1 MASIRVALAQL
12 NFRVGDFKTNVALI
26 ADAYERA
33 VEEQADV
40 VVYSELAV
48 CGYPPEDLL
57 LKQQFL
63 DDARAA
69 VEEIAANTSN
79 TVAVVGFPE
88 VEGECLYNSA
98 AICYQGNIKGIY
110 RKQLLPNYSVFDE
123 KRYFTPGASAG
134 PIIKIGSA
142 NIGVSIC
149 EDLWFDEG
157 PLDDQ
162 VSSGVGL
169 AISLNA
175 SPYQRG
181 KDSDRASTVIERVSR
196 HEIPVVYVNQVG
208 GQDELIFDGSSFVAD
223 SRGELVARLPQFEEM
238 VHLVDLEVEVSDC
251 GELPVIVASP
261 SQESKNLIPEMS
273 VSKEEEEET
282 AEVWKA
288 LVLATRDYVNKNGFD
303 EVVIGLSGGVDSS
316 LVAAIAVDALG
327 SGRVHGVSMP
337 SRYSSQGSKDDAA
350 ELAKNFNIDFETI
363 PIEPGYTALTNM
375 LEPVFEGHQ
384 SDLTEENLQSRLRG
398 ILLMAMSNKK
408 GWLVLTTGNKSET
421 SVGYSTLYGD
431 TAGGFAV
438 IKDCPKLLVYELCRW
453 RNKQTSSGWIPEA
466 SITKPPS
473 AELRPDQTDDQSLPP
488 YEVLDPL
495 LEAYVERDKTAG
507 ELISLGYD
515 PEIVKRITGL
525 VDLAEYKRRQSP
537 PGPRIS
543 TKAFGKDRRLPITNR
558 YR

>member
-12 NFRVGDFKTNVALI
+12 NFRVGDFETNVELI
-26 ADAYERA
+26 SEAYERA
-33 VEEQADV
+33 VEQQADL

-63 DDARAA
+63 DDARSA
-69 VEEIAANTSN
+69 VEQIAAKTSN
-79 TVAVVGFPE
+79 TGAGVGFPE
-88 VEGECLYNSA
+88 LESDCLYNSA
-98 AICYQGNIKGIY
+98 AICYQGSVKGIY

-134 PIIKIGSA
+134 PIIEIAGV

-157 PLDDQ
+157 PIDDQ
-162 VSSGVGL
+162 VSSGIGL
-169 AISLNA
+169 VISLNA

-181 KDSDRASTVIERVSR
+181 KDSDRASTVIERVTR
-196 HEIPVVYVNQVG
+196 HKIPVVYVNQVG

-223 SRGELVARLPQFEEM
+223 SRGQLVARLPQFEEM
-238 VHLVDLEVEVSDC
+238 IHVVDLEVEDSDC

-261 SQESKNLIPEMS
+261 SQEPKNLIPEMS
-273 VSKEEEEET
+273 VSKEEEET

-327 SGRVHGVSMP
+327 SDRVHGVSMP

-363 PIEPGYTALTNM
+363 PIESGYTALTNM

-384 SDLTEENLQSRLRG
+384 SDLTEENLQSRIRG

-453 RNKQTSSGWIPEA
+453 RNKQTSSAWIPEA

>member
-12 NFRVGDFKTNVALI
+12 NFRLGDFKTNVALI

-33 VEEQADV
+33 VEQQADV

-79 TVAVVGFPE
+79 AVAVVGFPE

-134 PIIKIGSA
+134 PIIKIGGA

-157 PLDDQ
+157 PIDHQ

-181 KDSDRASTVIERVSR
+181 KDSDRASTVIDRVTR

-208 GQDELIFDGSSFVAD
+208 GQDELIFDGSSFVVD
-223 SRGELVARLPQFEEM
+223 SQGELVARLPQFEES
-238 VHLVDLEVEVSDC
+238 VQVVDLEVEEC
-251 GELPVIVASP
+251 GSGDLPVIVVSRSEQQKKP
-261 SQESKNLIPEMS
+261 IPE
-273 VSKEEEEET
+273 KRIAEEEEEI

-288 LVLATRDYVNKNGFD
+288 LVLATRDYVNKNGFK
-303 EVVIGLSGGVDSS
+303 EVVVGLSGGVDSS

-327 SGRVHGVSMP
+327 PERVHGVSMP

-350 ELAKNFNIDFETI
+350 ALAENFGIDFETI
-363 PIEPGYTALTNM
+363 SIEPGYTALTNM

-384 SDLTEENLQSRLRG
+384 TDLTEENLQSRLRG
-398 ILLMAMSNKK
+398 VLLMAMSNKK

-438 IKDCPKLLVYELCRW
+438 IKDCPKLMVYELCRW
-453 RNKQTSSGWIPEA
+453 RNQQTSSTWIPEA

-495 LEAYVERDKTAG
+495 LEAYVEQDQTAG
-507 ELISLGYD
+507 ELISRGYD
-515 PEIVKRITGL
+515 AEIVHRITRL

-543 TKAFGKDRRLPITNR
+543 TKAFGKERR
-558 YR
+558 

>member
-12 NFRVGDFKTNVALI
+12 NFCLGDFESNVASI
-26 ADAYERA
+26 TEAYDRALEREA
-33 VEEQADV
+33 EV
-40 VVYSELAV
+40 VVFSELAV

-57 LKQQFL
+57 LKQRFL
-63 DDARAA
+63 EDARAA
-69 VEEIAANTSN
+69 LEDVAAHTSN
-79 TVAVVGFPE
+79 AVAVVGFPE
-88 VEGECLYNSA
+88 QDGERIYNSA
-98 AICYQGNIKGIY
+98 AVCHQGAVTGIY

-123 KRYFTPGASAG
+123 KRYFTPGVSAG
-134 PIIKIGSA
+134 PIFQIA
-142 NIGVSIC
+142 GVMVGISIC
-149 EDLWFDEG
+149 EDQWFDEG
-157 PLDDQ
+157 PLNDQ
-162 VSSGVGL
+162 IASGVGL

-181 KDSDRASTVIERVSR
+181 KDAARASTVIERVTS
-196 HEIPVVYVNQVG
+196 HKIPVVYVNQVG
-208 GQDELIFDGSSFVAD
+208 GQDELIFDGSSFVAN
-223 SRGELVARLPQFEEM
+223 SEGELIARLPQFEEA
-238 VHLVDLEVEVSDC
+238 VQIVDLDVDECDS
-251 GELPVIVASP
+251 GELPVIVT
-261 SQESKNLIPEMS
+261 SKKQKKKGEIAEPVVAE
-273 VSKEEEEET
+273 VDDPI
-282 AEVWKA
+282 AEVWNA
-288 LVLATRDYVNKNGFD
+288 LVLATRDYVNKNGFS

-327 SGRVHGVSMP
+327 PERVHGVSMP
-337 SRYSSQGSKDDAA
+337 SRYSSQGSEDDAA
-350 ELAKNFNIDFETI
+350 ELARNFGIDFQTI
-363 PIEPGYTALTNM
+363 PIEAGYTALTDM
-375 LEPVFEGHQ
+375 LESVFRGH
-384 SDLTEENLQSRLRG
+384 SADLTEENLQSRLRG

-453 RNKQTSSGWIPEA
+453 RNTQTTSPWIPEA

-488 YEVLDPL
+488 YELLDPL
-495 LEAYVERDKTAG
+495 LEAYVEQDRSAA
-507 ELISLGYD
+507 ELVAEGYD
-515 PEIVKRITGL
+515 PEIVQQITRL

-543 TKAFGKDRRLPITNR
+543 MKAFGKDRRLPITNR

>member
-12 NFRVGDFKTNVALI
+12 NFCLGDFESNVASI
-26 ADAYERA
+26 TEAYDRALER
-33 VEEQADV
+33 EADV
-40 VVYSELAV
+40 VVFSELAV

-57 LKQQFL
+57 LKQRFL
-63 DDARAA
+63 EDARAA
-69 VEEIAANTSN
+69 LEDVAAHTSN
-79 TVAVVGFPE
+79 AVAVVGFPE
-88 VEGECLYNSA
+88 QDGERIYNSA
-98 AICYQGNIKGIY
+98 AVCHQGAVTGIY

-123 KRYFTPGASAG
+123 KRYFTPGVSAG
-134 PIIKIGSA
+134 PIFQIA
-142 NIGVSIC
+142 GVMVGISIC
-149 EDLWFDEG
+149 EDQWFDEG
-157 PLDDQ
+157 PLNDQ
-162 VSSGVGL
+162 IASGVGL

-181 KDSDRASTVIERVSR
+181 KDAARASTVIERVTS
-196 HEIPVVYVNQVG
+196 HKIPVVYVNQVG
-208 GQDELIFDGSSFVAD
+208 GQDELIFDGSSFVAN
-223 SRGELVARLPQFEEM
+223 SEGELIARLPQFEEA
-238 VHLVDLEVEVSDC
+238 VQIVDLDVDECDS
-251 GELPVIVASP
+251 GELPVIVT
-261 SQESKNLIPEMS
+261 SKKQKKKGEIAEPVVAE
-273 VSKEEEEET
+273 VDDPI
-282 AEVWKA
+282 AEVWNA
-288 LVLATRDYVNKNGFD
+288 LVLATRDYVNKNGFS

-327 SGRVHGVSMP
+327 PERVHGVSMP
-337 SRYSSQGSKDDAA
+337 SRYSSQGSEDDAA
-350 ELAKNFNIDFETI
+350 ELARNFGIDFQTI
-363 PIEPGYTALTNM
+363 PIEAGYTALTDM
-375 LEPVFEGHQ
+375 LESVFRGH
-384 SDLTEENLQSRLRG
+384 SADLTEENLQSRLRG

-453 RNKQTSSGWIPEA
+453 RNTQTTSPWIPEA

-488 YEVLDPL
+488 YELLDPL
-495 LEAYVERDKTAG
+495 LEAYVEQDQSAA
-507 ELISLGYD
+507 ELVAEGYD
-515 PEIVKRITGL
+515 PEIVQQITRL

-543 TKAFGKDRRLPITNR
+543 MKAFGKDRRLPITNR

>member
-12 NFRVGDFKTNVALI
+12 NFRVGDFETNVELI
-26 ADAYERA
+26 SEAYERA
-33 VEEQADV
+33 VEQQADL

-69 VEEIAANTSN
+69 VDQIAARTSN
-79 TVAVVGFPE
+79 AVAVVGFPE
-88 VEGECLYNSA
+88 LEGDCLYNSA
-98 AICYQGNIKGIY
+98 AICYQGSVIGIY

-134 PIIKIGSA
+134 PIIEIAGV

-157 PLDDQ
+157 PIDDQ
-162 VSSGVGL
+162 VSSGIRLV
-169 AISLNA
+169 ISLNA

-181 KDSDRASTVIERVSR
+181 KDSDRASTVIERVTR
-196 HEIPVVYVNQVG
+196 HKIPVVYVNQVG

-223 SRGELVARLPQFEEM
+223 SRGQLVARLPQFEEM
-238 VHLVDLEVEVSDC
+238 IHVVDLEVEDSDC

-261 SQESKNLIPEMS
+261 SQEPKNLIPEMS
-273 VSKEEEEET
+273 VSKEEEET

-384 SDLTEENLQSRLRG
+384 SDLTEENLQSRIRG

-453 RNKQTSSGWIPEA
+453 RNKQTSSAWIPEA

>member
-12 NFRVGDFKTNVALI
+12 NFRVGDFETNVELI
-26 ADAYERA
+26 SEAYERA
-33 VEEQADV
+33 VEQQADL

-69 VEEIAANTSN
+69 VDQIAARTSN
-79 TVAVVGFPE
+79 AVAVVGFPE
-88 VEGECLYNSA
+88 LEGDCLYNSA
-98 AICYQGNIKGIY
+98 AICYQGSVKGIY

-134 PIIKIGSA
+134 PIIEIAGVA
-142 NIGVSIC
+142 IGVSIC

-157 PLDDQ
+157 PIDDQ
-162 VSSGVGL
+162 VSSGIGL
-169 AISLNA
+169 VISLNA

-181 KDSDRASTVIERVSR
+181 KDLDRASTVIERVTR
-196 HEIPVVYVNQVG
+196 HKIPVVYVNQVG

-223 SRGELVARLPQFEEM
+223 SRGQLVARLPQFEEM
-238 VHLVDLEVEVSDC
+238 IHVVDLEVEDSDC

-261 SQESKNLIPEMS
+261 SQEPKNLIPEMS
-273 VSKEEEEET
+273 VSKEEEET

>member
-12 NFRVGDFKTNVALI
+12 NFRLGDFKTNVALMTE
-26 ADAYERA
+26 AYERA
-33 VEEQADV
+33 AEQQADV

-69 VEEIAANTSN
+69 VEQIAASTSN
-79 TVAVVGFPE
+79 AAAVIGFPE
-88 VEGECLYNSA
+88 VEGESLYNSA
-98 AICYQGNIKGIY
+98 AVCHQGTIKGIY

-123 KRYFTPGASAG
+123 KRYFTSGTSAG
-134 PIIKIGSA
+134 PIIEIAGA
-142 NIGVSIC
+142 NIGISIC
-149 EDLWFDEG
+149 EDIWFDEG
-157 PLDDQ
+157 PIDDQ
-162 VSSGVGL
+162 VASGVGL
-169 AISLNA
+169 VVSLNA

-181 KDSDRASTVIERVSR
+181 KDSDRASTVIDRVAR
-196 HEIPVVYVNQVG
+196 HQIPVVYVNQVG
-208 GQDELIFDGSSFVAD
+208 GQDELIFDGSSFVID
-223 SRGELVARLPQFEEM
+223 SRGEVVARLPQFEET
-238 VHLVDLEVEVSDC
+238 VQVVDLEVEDSGSGD
-251 GELPVIVASP
+251 LPVIVASQSHQP
-261 SQESKNLIPEMS
+261 KNPIPA
-273 VSKEEEEET
+273 VTIPKEEEEV

-288 LVLATRDYVNKNGFD
+288 LVLATRDYVNKNGFGD
-303 EVVIGLSGGVDSS
+303 VVIGLSGGVDSS
-316 LVAAIAVDALG
+316 LVTAIAVDALG
-327 SGRVHGVSMP
+327 SERVHGVSMP

-350 ELAKNFNIDFETI
+350 ALAENFGIDFEII
-363 PIEPGYTALTNM
+363 PIEPGYVALTNM
-375 LEPVFEGHQ
+375 LEPVFDGHEN
-384 SDLTEENLQSRLRG
+384 DLTEENLQSRLRG
-398 ILLMAMSNKK
+398 VLLMAISNKK

-453 RNKQTSSGWIPEA
+453 RNKQTSSAWIPEA

-495 LEAYVERDKTAG
+495 LEAYVERDQTAA
-507 ELISLGYD
+507 ELISGGYD
-515 PEIVKRITGL
+515 PDIVGRITRL
-525 VDLAEYKRRQSP
+525 VDLSEYKRRQSP

-543 TKAFGKDRRLPITNR
+543 NKAFGKDRRLPITNQ

>member
-12 NFRVGDFKTNVALI
+12 NFCLGDFESNVASI
-26 ADAYERA
+26 TEAYDRALER
-33 VEEQADV
+33 EADV
-40 VVYSELAV
+40 VVFSELAV

-57 LKQQFL
+57 LKQRFL
-63 DDARAA
+63 EDARAA
-69 VEEIAANTSN
+69 LEDVAAHTSN
-79 TVAVVGFPE
+79 AVAVVGFPE
-88 VEGECLYNSA
+88 QDGERIYNSA
-98 AICYQGNIKGIY
+98 AVCHQGAVTGIY

-123 KRYFTPGASAG
+123 KRYFTPGVSAG
-134 PIIKIGSA
+134 PIFQIA
-142 NIGVSIC
+142 GVMVGISIC
-149 EDLWFDEG
+149 EDQWFDEG
-157 PLDDQ
+157 PLNDQ
-162 VSSGVGL
+162 IASGVGL

-181 KDSDRASTVIERVSR
+181 KDAARASTVIERVTS
-196 HEIPVVYVNQVG
+196 HKIPVVYVNQVG
-208 GQDELIFDGSSFVAD
+208 GQDELIFDGSSFVAN
-223 SRGELVARLPQFEEM
+223 SEGELIARLPQFEEA
-238 VHLVDLEVEVSDC
+238 VQIVDLDVDECDS
-251 GELPVIVASP
+251 GELPVIVT
-261 SQESKNLIPEMS
+261 SKKQKKKGEIAEPVVAE
-273 VSKEEEEET
+273 VDDPI
-282 AEVWKA
+282 AEVWNA
-288 LVLATRDYVNKNGFD
+288 LVLATRDYVNKNGFS

-327 SGRVHGVSMP
+327 PERVHGVSMP
-337 SRYSSQGSKDDAA
+337 SRYSSQGSEDDAA
-350 ELAKNFNIDFETI
+350 ELARNFGIDFQTI
-363 PIEPGYTALTNM
+363 PIEAGYTALTDM
-375 LEPVFEGHQ
+375 LESVFRGH
-384 SDLTEENLQSRLRG
+384 SADLTEENLQSRLRG

-453 RNKQTSSGWIPEA
+453 RNTQTTSPWIPEA

-488 YEVLDPL
+488 YELLDPL
-495 LEAYVERDKTAG
+495 LEAYVEQDRSAA
-507 ELISLGYD
+507 ELVAEGYD
-515 PEIVKRITGL
+515 PEIVQQITRL

-543 TKAFGKDRRLPITNR
+543 MKAFGKDRRLPITNR

>member
-12 NFRVGDFKTNVALI
+12 NFCLGDFESNVASI
-26 ADAYERA
+26 TEAYDRALER
-33 VEEQADV
+33 EADV
-40 VVYSELAV
+40 VVFSELAV

-57 LKQQFL
+57 LKQRFL
-63 DDARAA
+63 EDARSALEDVAA
-69 VEEIAANTSN
+69 HTSN
-79 TVAVVGFPE
+79 AVAVVGFPE
-88 VEGECLYNSA
+88 QDGERIYNSA
-98 AICYQGNIKGIY
+98 AVCHQGAVTGIY

-123 KRYFTPGASAG
+123 KRYFTPGVSAG
-134 PIIKIGSA
+134 PIFQIA
-142 NIGVSIC
+142 GVMVGISIC
-149 EDLWFDEG
+149 EDQWFDEG
-157 PLDDQ
+157 PLNDQ
-162 VSSGVGL
+162 IASGVGL

-181 KDSDRASTVIERVSR
+181 KDAARASTVIERVTS
-196 HEIPVVYVNQVG
+196 HKIPVVYVNQVG
-208 GQDELIFDGSSFVAD
+208 GQDELIFDGSSFVAN
-223 SRGELVARLPQFEEM
+223 SEGELIARLPQFEEA
-238 VHLVDLEVEVSDC
+238 VQIVDLDVDECDS
-251 GELPVIVASP
+251 GELPVIVT
-261 SQESKNLIPEMS
+261 SKKQKKKGEIAEPVVAE
-273 VSKEEEEET
+273 VDDPI
-282 AEVWKA
+282 AEVWNA
-288 LVLATRDYVNKNGFD
+288 LVLATRDYVNKNGFS

-327 SGRVHGVSMP
+327 PDRVHGVSMP
-337 SRYSSQGSKDDAA
+337 SRYSSQGSEDDAA
-350 ELAKNFNIDFETI
+350 ELARNFGIDFQTI
-363 PIEPGYTALTNM
+363 PIEAGYTALTDM
-375 LEPVFEGHQ
+375 LESVFHGH
-384 SDLTEENLQSRLRG
+384 STDLTEENLQSRLRG

-453 RNKQTSSGWIPEA
+453 RNTQTTSPWIPEA

-488 YEVLDPL
+488 YELLDPL
-495 LEAYVERDKTAG
+495 LEAYVEQDRSAA
-507 ELISLGYD
+507 ELVAEGYD
-515 PEIVKRITGL
+515 PEIVQQITRL

-543 TKAFGKDRRLPITNR
+543 MKAFGKDRRLPITNR

>member
-12 NFRVGDFKTNVALI
+12 NFRVGDFETNVELI
-26 ADAYERA
+26 SEAYERA
-33 VEEQADV
+33 VEQQADL

-69 VEEIAANTSN
+69 VDQIAARTSN
-79 TVAVVGFPE
+79 AVAVVGFPE
-88 VEGECLYNSA
+88 LESDCLYNSA
-98 AICYQGNIKGIY
+98 AICYQGSVKGIY

-134 PIIKIGSA
+134 PIIEIAGV

-157 PLDDQ
+157 PIDDQ
-162 VSSGVGL
+162 VSSGIGL
-169 AISLNA
+169 VISLNA

-181 KDSDRASTVIERVSR
+181 KDSDRASTVIERVTR
-196 HEIPVVYVNQVG
+196 HKIPVVYVNQVG

-223 SRGELVARLPQFEEM
+223 SRGQLVARLPQFEEM
-238 VHLVDLEVEVSDC
+238 IHVVDLEVEDSDC

-261 SQESKNLIPEMS
+261 SQEPKNLIPEMS
-273 VSKEEEEET
+273 VSKEEEET

-453 RNKQTSSGWIPEA
+453 RNKQTSSAWIPEA

>member
-12 NFRVGDFKTNVALI
+12 NFRVGDFETNVELI
-26 ADAYERA
+26 SEAYERA
-33 VEEQADV
+33 VEQQADL

-69 VEEIAANTSN
+69 VDQIAARTSN
-79 TVAVVGFPE
+79 AVAVVGFPE
-88 VEGECLYNSA
+88 LESDCLYNSA
-98 AICYQGNIKGIY
+98 AICYQGSVKGIY

-134 PIIKIGSA
+134 PIIEIAGV

-157 PLDDQ
+157 PIDDQ
-162 VSSGVGL
+162 VSSGIGL
-169 AISLNA
+169 VISLNA

-181 KDSDRASTVIERVSR
+181 KDLDRASTVIERVTR
-196 HEIPVVYVNQVG
+196 HKIPVVYVNQVG

-223 SRGELVARLPQFEEM
+223 SRGQLVARLPQFEEM
-238 VHLVDLEVEVSDC
+238 IHVVDLEVEDSDC

-261 SQESKNLIPEMS
+261 SQEPKNLIPEMS
-273 VSKEEEEET
+273 VSKEEEET

-363 PIEPGYTALTNM
+363 PIESGYSALTNM

-384 SDLTEENLQSRLRG
+384 SDLTEENLQSRIRG

-453 RNKQTSSGWIPEA
+453 RNKQTSSAWIPEA

>member
-12 NFRVGDFKTNVALI
+12 NFCLGDFESNVASI
-26 ADAYERA
+26 TEAYDRALER
-33 VEEQADV
+33 EADV
-40 VVYSELAV
+40 VVFSELAV

-57 LKQQFL
+57 LKQRFL
-63 DDARAA
+63 EDARSALEDVAA
-69 VEEIAANTSN
+69 HTSN
-79 TVAVVGFPE
+79 AVAVVGFPE
-88 VEGECLYNSA
+88 QDGERIYNSA
-98 AICYQGNIKGIY
+98 AVCHQGAVTGIY

-123 KRYFTPGASAG
+123 KRYFTPGVSAG
-134 PIIKIGSA
+134 PIFQIA
-142 NIGVSIC
+142 GVMVGISIC
-149 EDLWFDEG
+149 EDQWFDEG
-157 PLDDQ
+157 PLNDQ
-162 VSSGVGL
+162 IASGVGL

-181 KDSDRASTVIERVSR
+181 KDAARASTVIERVTS
-196 HEIPVVYVNQVG
+196 HKIPVVYVNQVG
-208 GQDELIFDGSSFVAD
+208 GQDELIFDGSSFVAN
-223 SRGELVARLPQFEEM
+223 SEGELIARLPQFEEA
-238 VHLVDLEVEVSDC
+238 VQIVDLDVDECDS
-251 GELPVIVASP
+251 GELPVIVT
-261 SQESKNLIPEMS
+261 SKKQKKKGEIAEPVVAE
-273 VSKEEEEET
+273 VDDPI
-282 AEVWKA
+282 AEVWNA
-288 LVLATRDYVNKNGFD
+288 LVLATRDYVNKNGFS

-327 SGRVHGVSMP
+327 PERVHGVSMP
-337 SRYSSQGSKDDAA
+337 SRYSCQGSEDDAA
-350 ELAKNFNIDFETI
+350 ELARNFGIDFQTI
-363 PIEPGYTALTNM
+363 PIEAGYTALTDM
-375 LEPVFEGHQ
+375 LESVFRGH
-384 SDLTEENLQSRLRG
+384 SADLTEENLQSRLRG

-453 RNKQTSSGWIPEA
+453 RNTQTTSPWIPEA

-488 YEVLDPL
+488 YELLDPL
-495 LEAYVERDKTAG
+495 LEAYVEQDRSAA
-507 ELISLGYD
+507 ELVAEGYD
-515 PEIVKRITGL
+515 PEIVQQITRL

-543 TKAFGKDRRLPITNR
+543 MKAFGKDRRLPITNR

>member
-12 NFRVGDFKTNVALI
+12 NFRVGDFETNVELI
-26 ADAYERA
+26 SEAYERA
-33 VEEQADV
+33 VEQQADL

-63 DDARAA
+63 DDARSA
-69 VEEIAANTSN
+69 VEQIAAKTSN

-88 VEGECLYNSA
+88 LESDCLYNSA
-98 AICYQGNIKGIY
+98 AICYQGSVKGIY

-134 PIIKIGSA
+134 PIIEIAGVA
-142 NIGVSIC
+142 IGVSIC

-157 PLDDQ
+157 PIDNQ
-162 VSSGVGL
+162 VSSGIGL
-169 AISLNA
+169 VISLNA

-181 KDSDRASTVIERVSR
+181 KDSDRASTVIERVTR
-196 HEIPVVYVNQVG
+196 HKIPVVYVNQVG

-223 SRGELVARLPQFEEM
+223 SRGQLVARLPQFEEM
-238 VHLVDLEVEVSDC
+238 IHVVDLEVEDSDC

-261 SQESKNLIPEMS
+261 SQEPKNLIPEMS
-273 VSKEEEEET
+273 VSKEEEET

-363 PIEPGYTALTNM
+363 PIESGYTALTNM

>member
-12 NFRVGDFKTNVALI
+12 NFCLGDFESNVASI
-26 ADAYERA
+26 TEAYDRALER
-33 VEEQADV
+33 EADV
-40 VVYSELAV
+40 VVFSELAV

-57 LKQQFL
+57 LKQRFL
-63 DDARAA
+63 EDARSALEDVAA
-69 VEEIAANTSN
+69 HTSN
-79 TVAVVGFPE
+79 AVAVVGFPE
-88 VEGECLYNSA
+88 QDGERIYNSA
-98 AICYQGNIKGIY
+98 AVCHQGAVTGIY

-123 KRYFTPGASAG
+123 KRYFTPGVSAG
-134 PIIKIGSA
+134 PIFQIA
-142 NIGVSIC
+142 GVMVGISIC
-149 EDLWFDEG
+149 EDQWFDEG
-157 PLDDQ
+157 PLNDQ
-162 VSSGVGL
+162 IASGVGL

-181 KDSDRASTVIERVSR
+181 KDAARASTVIERVTS
-196 HEIPVVYVNQVG
+196 HKIPVVYVNQVG
-208 GQDELIFDGSSFVAD
+208 GQDELIFDGSSFVAN
-223 SRGELVARLPQFEEM
+223 SEGELIARLPQFEEA
-238 VHLVDLEVEVSDC
+238 VQIVDLDVDECDS
-251 GELPVIVASP
+251 GELPVIVT
-261 SQESKNLIPEMS
+261 SKKQKKKGEIAEPVVAE
-273 VSKEEEEET
+273 VDDPI
-282 AEVWKA
+282 AEVWNA
-288 LVLATRDYVNKNGFD
+288 LVLATRDYVNKNGFS

-327 SGRVHGVSMP
+327 PERVHGVSMP
-337 SRYSSQGSKDDAA
+337 SRYSSQGSEDDAA
-350 ELAKNFNIDFETI
+350 ELARNFGIDFQTI
-363 PIEPGYTALTNM
+363 PIEAGYIALTDM
-375 LEPVFEGHQ
+375 LESVFRGH
-384 SDLTEENLQSRLRG
+384 SADLTEENLQSRLRG

-453 RNKQTSSGWIPEA
+453 RNTQTTSPWIPEA

-488 YEVLDPL
+488 YELLDPL
-495 LEAYVERDKTAG
+495 LEAYVEQDRSAA
-507 ELISLGYD
+507 ELVAEGYD
-515 PEIVKRITGL
+515 PEIVQQITRL

-543 TKAFGKDRRLPITNR
+543 MKAFGKDRRLPITNR

>member
-12 NFRVGDFKTNVALI
+12 NFRLGDFKTNVALMTE
-26 ADAYERA
+26 AYERA
-33 VEEQADV
+33 AEQQADV

-69 VEEIAANTSN
+69 VEQIAASTSN
-79 TVAVVGFPE
+79 AAAVIGFPE
-88 VEGECLYNSA
+88 VEGESLYNSA
-98 AICYQGNIKGIY
+98 AVCHQGTIKGIY

-123 KRYFTPGASAG
+123 KRYFTSGTSAG
-134 PIIKIGSA
+134 PIIEIAGA
-142 NIGVSIC
+142 NIGISIC
-149 EDLWFDEG
+149 EDIWFDEG
-157 PLDDQ
+157 PIDDQ
-162 VSSGVGL
+162 VASGVGL
-169 AISLNA
+169 VVSLNA

-181 KDSDRASTVIERVSR
+181 KDSDRASTVIDRVAR
-196 HEIPVVYVNQVG
+196 HQIPVVYVNQVG
-208 GQDELIFDGSSFVAD
+208 GQDELIFDGSSFVID
-223 SRGELVARLPQFEEM
+223 SRGEVVARLPQFEET
-238 VHLVDLEVEVSDC
+238 VQVVDLEVEDSGSGD
-251 GELPVIVASP
+251 LPVIVASQSHQP
-261 SQESKNLIPEMS
+261 KNPIPA
-273 VSKEEEEET
+273 VTIPKEEEEV

-288 LVLATRDYVNKNGFD
+288 LVLATRDYVNKNGFGD
-303 EVVIGLSGGVDSS
+303 VVIGLSGGVDSS
-316 LVAAIAVDALG
+316 LVTAIAVDALG
-327 SGRVHGVSMP
+327 SERVHGVSMP

-350 ELAKNFNIDFETI
+350 ALAENFGIDFEII
-363 PIEPGYTALTNM
+363 PIEPGYVALTNM
-375 LEPVFEGHQ
+375 LEPVFDGHEN
-384 SDLTEENLQSRLRG
+384 DLTEENLQSRLRG
-398 ILLMAMSNKK
+398 VLLMAISNKK

-453 RNKQTSSGWIPEA
+453 RNKQTSSAWIPEA

-495 LEAYVERDKTAG
+495 LEAYVERDQTAAD
-507 ELISLGYD
+507 LISGGYD
-515 PEIVKRITGL
+515 PDIVGRITRL
-525 VDLAEYKRRQSP
+525 VDLSEYKRRQSP

-543 TKAFGKDRRLPITNR
+543 KKAFGKDRRLPITNQ

>member
-12 NFRVGDFKTNVALI
+12 NFCLGDFESNVASI
-26 ADAYERA
+26 TEAYDRALER
-33 VEEQADV
+33 EADV
-40 VVYSELAV
+40 VVFSELAV

-57 LKQQFL
+57 LKQRFL
-63 DDARAA
+63 EDARSALEDVAA
-69 VEEIAANTSN
+69 HTSN
-79 TVAVVGFPE
+79 AVAVVGFPE
-88 VEGECLYNSA
+88 QDGERIYNSA
-98 AICYQGNIKGIY
+98 AVCHQGAVTGIY

-123 KRYFTPGASAG
+123 KRYFTPGVSAG
-134 PIIKIGSA
+134 PIFQIA
-142 NIGVSIC
+142 GVMVGISIC
-149 EDLWFDEG
+149 EDQWFDEG
-157 PLDDQ
+157 PLNDQ
-162 VSSGVGL
+162 IASGVGL

-181 KDSDRASTVIERVSR
+181 KDAARASTVIERVTS
-196 HEIPVVYVNQVG
+196 HKIPVVYVNQVG
-208 GQDELIFDGSSFVAD
+208 GQDELIFDGSSFVAN
-223 SRGELVARLPQFEEM
+223 SEGELIARLPQFEEA
-238 VHLVDLEVEVSDC
+238 VQIVDLDVDECDS
-251 GELPVIVASP
+251 GELPVIVT
-261 SQESKNLIPEMS
+261 SKKQKKKGEIAEPVVAE
-273 VSKEEEEET
+273 VDDPI
-282 AEVWKA
+282 AEVWNA
-288 LVLATRDYVNKNGFD
+288 LVLATRDYVNKNGFS

-327 SGRVHGVSMP
+327 PERVHGVSMP
-337 SRYSSQGSKDDAA
+337 SRYSSQGSEDDAA
-350 ELAKNFNIDFETI
+350 ELARNFGIDFQTI
-363 PIEPGYTALTNM
+363 PIEAGYTALTDM
-375 LEPVFEGHQ
+375 LESVFRGH
-384 SDLTEENLQSRLRG
+384 SADLTEENLQSRLRG

-453 RNKQTSSGWIPEA
+453 RNTQMTSPWIPEA

-488 YEVLDPL
+488 YELLDPL
-495 LEAYVERDKTAG
+495 LEAYVEQDRSAA
-507 ELISLGYD
+507 ELVAEGYD
-515 PEIVKRITGL
+515 PEIVQQITRL

-543 TKAFGKDRRLPITNR
+543 MKAFGKDRRLPITNR

>member
-12 NFRVGDFKTNVALI
+12 NFCLGDFESNVASI
-26 ADAYERA
+26 TEAYDRALER
-33 VEEQADV
+33 EADV
-40 VVYSELAV
+40 VVFSELAV

-57 LKQQFL
+57 LKQRFL
-63 DDARAA
+63 EDARSALEDVAA
-69 VEEIAANTSN
+69 HTSN
-79 TVAVVGFPE
+79 AVAVVGFPE
-88 VEGECLYNSA
+88 QDGERIYNSA
-98 AICYQGNIKGIY
+98 AVCHQGAVTGIY

-123 KRYFTPGASAG
+123 KRYFTPGVSAG
-134 PIIKIGSA
+134 PIFQIA
-142 NIGVSIC
+142 GVMVGISIC
-149 EDLWFDEG
+149 EDQWFDEG
-157 PLDDQ
+157 PLNDQ
-162 VSSGVGL
+162 IASGVGL

-181 KDSDRASTVIERVSR
+181 KDAARASTVIERVTS
-196 HEIPVVYVNQVG
+196 HKIPVVYVNQVG
-208 GQDELIFDGSSFVAD
+208 GQDELIFDGSSFVAN
-223 SRGELVARLPQFEEM
+223 SEGELIARLPQFEEA
-238 VHLVDLEVEVSDC
+238 VQIVDLDVDECDS
-251 GELPVIVASP
+251 GELPVIVT
-261 SQESKNLIPEMS
+261 SKKQKKKGEIAEPVVAE
-273 VSKEEEEET
+273 VDDPI
-282 AEVWKA
+282 AEVWNA
-288 LVLATRDYVNKNGFD
+288 LGLATRDYVNKNGFS

-327 SGRVHGVSMP
+327 PERVHGVSMP
-337 SRYSSQGSKDDAA
+337 SRYSSQGSEDDAA
-350 ELAKNFNIDFETI
+350 ELARNFGIDFQTI
-363 PIEPGYTALTNM
+363 PIEAGYTALTDM
-375 LEPVFEGHQ
+375 LESVFRGH
-384 SDLTEENLQSRLRG
+384 SADLTEENLQSRLRG

-453 RNKQTSSGWIPEA
+453 RNTQTTSPWIPEA

-488 YEVLDPL
+488 YELLDPL
-495 LEAYVERDKTAG
+495 LEAYVEQDRSAA
-507 ELISLGYD
+507 ELVAEGYD
-515 PEIVKRITGL
+515 PEIVQQITRL

-543 TKAFGKDRRLPITNR
+543 MKAFGKDRRLPITNR

>member
-12 NFRVGDFKTNVALI
+12 NFCLGDFESNVASI
-26 ADAYERA
+26 TEAYDRALER
-33 VEEQADV
+33 EADV
-40 VVYSELAV
+40 VVFSELAV

-57 LKQQFL
+57 LKQRFL
-63 DDARAA
+63 EDACAA
-69 VEEIAANTSN
+69 LEDVAAHTSN
-79 TVAVVGFPE
+79 AVAVVGFPE
-88 VEGECLYNSA
+88 QDGERIYNSA
-98 AICYQGNIKGIY
+98 AVCHQGAVTGIY

-123 KRYFTPGASAG
+123 KRYFTPGVSAG
-134 PIIKIGSA
+134 PIFQIA
-142 NIGVSIC
+142 GVMVGISIC
-149 EDLWFDEG
+149 EDQWFDEG
-157 PLDDQ
+157 PLNDQ
-162 VSSGVGL
+162 IASGVGL

-181 KDSDRASTVIERVSR
+181 KDAARASTVIERVTS
-196 HEIPVVYVNQVG
+196 HKIPVVYVNQVG
-208 GQDELIFDGSSFVAD
+208 GQDELIFDGSSFVAN
-223 SRGELVARLPQFEEM
+223 SEGELIARLPQFEEA
-238 VHLVDLEVEVSDC
+238 VQIVDLDVDEFDS
-251 GELPVIVASP
+251 GELSVIVT
-261 SQESKNLIPEMS
+261 SKKQKKKGEIAEPVVAE
-273 VSKEEEEET
+273 VDDPI
-282 AEVWKA
+282 AEVWNA
-288 LVLATRDYVNKNGFD
+288 LVLATRDYVNKNGFS

-327 SGRVHGVSMP
+327 PERVHGVSMP
-337 SRYSSQGSKDDAA
+337 SRYSSQGSEDDAA
-350 ELAKNFNIDFETI
+350 ELARNFGIDFQTI
-363 PIEPGYTALTNM
+363 PIEAGYTALTDM
-375 LEPVFEGHQ
+375 LESVFRGH
-384 SDLTEENLQSRLRG
+384 SADLTEENLQSRLRG

-453 RNKQTSSGWIPEA
+453 RNTQTTSPWIPEA

-488 YEVLDPL
+488 YELLDPL
-495 LEAYVERDKTAG
+495 LEAYVEQDRSAA
-507 ELISLGYD
+507 ELVAEGYD
-515 PEIVKRITGL
+515 PEIVQQITRL

-543 TKAFGKDRRLPITNR
+543 MKAFGKDRRLPITNR

>member
-12 NFRVGDFKTNVALI
+12 NFRVGDFETNVELI
-26 ADAYERA
+26 SEAYERA
-33 VEEQADV
+33 VEQQADL

-69 VEEIAANTSN
+69 VDQIAARTSN
-79 TVAVVGFPE
+79 AVAVVGFPE
-88 VEGECLYNSA
+88 LESDCLYNSA
-98 AICYQGNIKGIY
+98 AICYQGSVKGIY

-134 PIIKIGSA
+134 PIIEIAGV

-157 PLDDQ
+157 PIDDQ
-162 VSSGVGL
+162 VSSGIGL
-169 AISLNA
+169 VISLNA

-181 KDSDRASTVIERVSR
+181 KDLDRASTVIERVTR
-196 HEIPVVYVNQVG
+196 HKIPVVYVNQVG

-223 SRGELVARLPQFEEM
+223 SRGQLVARLPQFEEM
-238 VHLVDLEVEVSDC
+238 IHVVDLEVEDSDC

-261 SQESKNLIPEMS
+261 SQEPKNLIPEMS
-273 VSKEEEEET
+273 VSKEEEET

-363 PIEPGYTALTNM
+363 PIESGYSALTNM

-384 SDLTEENLQSRLRG
+384 SDLTEENLQSRIRG

>member
-12 NFRVGDFKTNVALI
+12 NFCLGDFESNVASI
-26 ADAYERA
+26 TEAYDRALER
-33 VEEQADV
+33 EADV
-40 VVYSELAV
+40 VVFSELAV

-57 LKQQFL
+57 LKQRFL
-63 DDARAA
+63 EDARSALEDVAA
-69 VEEIAANTSN
+69 HTSN
-79 TVAVVGFPE
+79 AVAVVGFPE
-88 VEGECLYNSA
+88 QDGERIYNSA
-98 AICYQGNIKGIY
+98 AVCNQGAVTGIY

-123 KRYFTPGASAG
+123 KRYFTPGVSAG
-134 PIIKIGSA
+134 PIFQIA
-142 NIGVSIC
+142 GVMVGISIC
-149 EDLWFDEG
+149 EDQWFDEG
-157 PLDDQ
+157 PLNDQ
-162 VSSGVGL
+162 IASGVGL

-181 KDSDRASTVIERVSR
+181 KDAARASTVIERVTS
-196 HEIPVVYVNQVG
+196 HKIPVVYVNQVG
-208 GQDELIFDGSSFVAD
+208 GQDELIFDGSSFVAN
-223 SRGELVARLPQFEEM
+223 SEGELIARLPQFEEA
-238 VHLVDLEVEVSDC
+238 VQIVDLDVDECDS
-251 GELPVIVASP
+251 GELPVIVT
-261 SQESKNLIPEMS
+261 SKKQKKKGEIAEPVVAE
-273 VSKEEEEET
+273 VDDPI
-282 AEVWKA
+282 AEVWNA
-288 LVLATRDYVNKNGFD
+288 LVLATRDYVNKNGFS

-327 SGRVHGVSMP
+327 PERVHGVSMP
-337 SRYSSQGSKDDAA
+337 SRYSSQGSEDDAA
-350 ELAKNFNIDFETI
+350 ELARNFGIDFQTI
-363 PIEPGYTALTNM
+363 PIEAGYTALTDM
-375 LEPVFEGHQ
+375 LESVFRGH
-384 SDLTEENLQSRLRG
+384 SADLTEENLQSRLRG

-453 RNKQTSSGWIPEA
+453 RNTQTTSPWIPEA

-488 YEVLDPL
+488 YELLDPL
-495 LEAYVERDKTAG
+495 LEAYVEQDQSAA
-507 ELISLGYD
+507 ELVAEGYD
-515 PEIVKRITGL
+515 PEIVQQITRL

-543 TKAFGKDRRLPITNR
+543 MKAFGKDRRLPITNR

>member
-12 NFRVGDFKTNVALI
+12 NFRVGDFETNVELI
-26 ADAYERA
+26 SEAYERA
-33 VEEQADV
+33 VEQQADL

-63 DDARAA
+63 DDARSA
-69 VEEIAANTSN
+69 VEQIAAKTSN

-88 VEGECLYNSA
+88 LESDCLYNSA
-98 AICYQGNIKGIY
+98 AICYQGSVKGIY

-134 PIIKIGSA
+134 PIIEIAGV

-157 PLDDQ
+157 PIDDQ
-162 VSSGVGL
+162 VSSGIGL
-169 AISLNA
+169 VISLNA

-181 KDSDRASTVIERVSR
+181 KDSDRASTVIERVTR
-196 HEIPVVYVNQVG
+196 HKIPVVYVNQVG

-223 SRGELVARLPQFEEM
+223 SRGQLVARLPQFEEM
-238 VHLVDLEVEVSDC
+238 IHVVDLEVEDSDC

-261 SQESKNLIPEMS
+261 SQEPKNLIPEMS
-273 VSKEEEEET
+273 VSKEEEET

-327 SGRVHGVSMP
+327 SDRVHGVSMP

-363 PIEPGYTALTNM
+363 PIESGYTALTNM

-384 SDLTEENLQSRLRG
+384 SDLTEENLQSRIRG

-453 RNKQTSSGWIPEA
+453 RNKQTSSAWIPEA

>member
-12 NFRVGDFKTNVALI
+12 NFRVGDFETNVELI
-26 ADAYERA
+26 SEAYERA
-33 VEEQADV
+33 VEQQADL

-63 DDARAA
+63 DDARSA
-69 VEEIAANTSN
+69 VEQIAAKTSN

-88 VEGECLYNSA
+88 LESDCLYNSA
-98 AICYQGNIKGIY
+98 AICYQGSVKGIY

-134 PIIKIGSA
+134 PIIEIAGV

-162 VSSGVGL
+162 VSSGIGL
-169 AISLNA
+169 VISLNA

-181 KDSDRASTVIERVSR
+181 KDSDRASTVIERVTR
-196 HEIPVVYVNQVG
+196 HKIPVVYVNQVG

-223 SRGELVARLPQFEEM
+223 SLGQLVARLPQFEEM
-238 VHLVDLEVEVSDC
+238 IHVVDLEVEDSDC

-261 SQESKNLIPEMS
+261 SQEPKNLIPEMS
-273 VSKEEEEET
+273 VSKEEEET

-363 PIEPGYTALTNM
+363 PIESGYTALTNM

-384 SDLTEENLQSRLRG
+384 SDLTEENLQSRIRG

-453 RNKQTSSGWIPEA
+453 RNKQTSSAWIPEA

>member
-12 NFRVGDFKTNVALI
+12 NFRVGDFETNVELI
-26 ADAYERA
+26 SEAYERA
-33 VEEQADV
+33 VEQQADL

-69 VEEIAANTSN
+69 VDQIAARTSN
-79 TVAVVGFPE
+79 AVAVVGFPE
-88 VEGECLYNSA
+88 LESDCLYNSA
-98 AICYQGNIKGIY
+98 AICYQGSVKGIY

-134 PIIKIGSA
+134 PIIEIAGV

-157 PLDDQ
+157 PIDDQ
-162 VSSGVGL
+162 VSSGIGL
-169 AISLNA
+169 VISLNA

-181 KDSDRASTVIERVSR
+181 KDLDRASTVIERVTR
-196 HEIPVVYVNQVG
+196 HKIPVVYVNQVG

-223 SRGELVARLPQFEEM
+223 SRGQLVARLPQFEEM
-238 VHLVDLEVEVSDC
+238 IHVVDLEVEDSDC

-261 SQESKNLIPEMS
+261 SQEPKNLIPEMS
-273 VSKEEEEET
+273 VSKEEEET

-363 PIEPGYTALTNM
+363 PIESGYSALTNM

-453 RNKQTSSGWIPEA
+453 RNKQTSSAWIPEA

>member
-12 NFRVGDFKTNVALI
+12 NFRVGDFETNVELI
-26 ADAYERA
+26 SEAYERA
-33 VEEQADV
+33 VEQQADL

-63 DDARAA
+63 DDARSA
-69 VEEIAANTSN
+69 VEQIAAKTSN

-88 VEGECLYNSA
+88 LESDCLYNSA
-98 AICYQGNIKGIY
+98 AICYQGSVKGIY

-134 PIIKIGSA
+134 PIIEIAGV

-162 VSSGVGL
+162 VSSGIGL
-169 AISLNA
+169 VISLNA

-181 KDSDRASTVIERVSR
+181 KDLDRASTVIERVTR
-196 HEIPVVYVNQVG
+196 HKIPVVYVNQVG

-223 SRGELVARLPQFEEM
+223 SRGQLVARLPQFEEM
-238 VHLVDLEVEVSDC
+238 IHVVDLEVEDSDC

-261 SQESKNLIPEMS
+261 SQEPKNLIPEMS
-273 VSKEEEEET
+273 VSKEEEET

-363 PIEPGYTALTNM
+363 PIESGYTALTNM

-384 SDLTEENLQSRLRG
+384 SDLTEENLQSRIRG

-453 RNKQTSSGWIPEA
+453 RNKQTSSAWIPEA

>member
-12 NFRVGDFKTNVALI
+12 NFCLGDFESNVASI
-26 ADAYERA
+26 TEAYDRALER
-33 VEEQADV
+33 EADV
-40 VVYSELAV
+40 VVFSELAV

-57 LKQQFL
+57 LKQRFL
-63 DDARAA
+63 EDARAA
-69 VEEIAANTSN
+69 LEDVAAHTSN
-79 TVAVVGFPE
+79 AVAVVGFPE
-88 VEGECLYNSA
+88 QDGERIYNSA
-98 AICYQGNIKGIY
+98 AVCHQGAVTGIY

-123 KRYFTPGASAG
+123 KRYFTPGVSAG
-134 PIIKIGSA
+134 PIFQIA
-142 NIGVSIC
+142 GVMVGISIC
-149 EDLWFDEG
+149 EDQWFDEG
-157 PLDDQ
+157 PLNDQ
-162 VSSGVGL
+162 IASGVGL

-181 KDSDRASTVIERVSR
+181 KDAARASTVIERVTS
-196 HEIPVVYVNQVG
+196 HKIPVVYVNQVG
-208 GQDELIFDGSSFVAD
+208 GQDELIFDGSSFVAN
-223 SRGELVARLPQFEEM
+223 SEGELIARLPQFEEA
-238 VHLVDLEVEVSDC
+238 VQIVDLDVDECGSD
-251 GELPVIVASP
+251 ELPVIVT
-261 SQESKNLIPEMS
+261 SKKQKTKGEIAEPVVAE
-273 VSKEEEEET
+273 VDDPI
-282 AEVWKA
+282 AEVWNA
-288 LVLATRDYVNKNGFD
+288 LVLATRDYVNKNGFS

-327 SGRVHGVSMP
+327 PERVHGVSMP
-337 SRYSSQGSKDDAA
+337 SRYSSQGSEDDAA
-350 ELAKNFNIDFETI
+350 ELARNFGIDFQTI
-363 PIEPGYTALTNM
+363 PIEAGYTALTDM
-375 LEPVFEGHQ
+375 LESVFRGH
-384 SDLTEENLQSRLRG
+384 SADLTEENLQSRLRG

-453 RNKQTSSGWIPEA
+453 RNTQTTSPWIPEA

-488 YEVLDPL
+488 YELLDPL
-495 LEAYVERDKTAG
+495 LEAYVEQDRSAA
-507 ELISLGYD
+507 ELVAEGYD
-515 PEIVKRITGL
+515 PEIVQQITRL

-543 TKAFGKDRRLPITNR
+543 MKAFGKDRRLPITNR

>member
-12 NFRVGDFKTNVALI
+12 NFCLGDFESNVASI
-26 ADAYERA
+26 TEAYDRALER
-33 VEEQADV
+33 EADV
-40 VVYSELAV
+40 VVFSELAV

-57 LKQQFL
+57 LKQRFL
-63 DDARAA
+63 EDARSALEDVAA
-69 VEEIAANTSN
+69 HTSN
-79 TVAVVGFPE
+79 AVAVVGFPE
-88 VEGECLYNSA
+88 QDGERIYNSA
-98 AICYQGNIKGIY
+98 AVCHQGAVTGIY

-123 KRYFTPGASAG
+123 KRYFTPGVSAG
-134 PIIKIGSA
+134 PIFQIA
-142 NIGVSIC
+142 GVMVGISIC
-149 EDLWFDEG
+149 EDQWFDEG
-157 PLDDQ
+157 PLNDQ
-162 VSSGVGL
+162 IASGVGL

-181 KDSDRASTVIERVSR
+181 KDAARASTVIERVTS
-196 HEIPVVYVNQVG
+196 HKIPVVYVNQVG
-208 GQDELIFDGSSFVAD
+208 GQDELIFDGSSFVAN
-223 SRGELVARLPQFEEM
+223 SEGELIARLPQFEEA
-238 VHLVDLEVEVSDC
+238 VQIVDLDVDEGGSD
-251 GELPVIVASP
+251 ELPVIVT
-261 SQESKNLIPEMS
+261 SKKQKKKGEIAEPVVAE
-273 VSKEEEEET
+273 VDDPI
-282 AEVWKA
+282 AEVWNA
-288 LVLATRDYVNKNGFD
+288 LVLATRDYVNKNGFS

-327 SGRVHGVSMP
+327 PERVHGVSMP
-337 SRYSSQGSKDDAA
+337 SRYSSQGSEDDAA
-350 ELAKNFNIDFETI
+350 ELARNFGIDFQTI
-363 PIEPGYTALTNM
+363 PIEAGYTALTDM
-375 LEPVFEGHQ
+375 LESVFRGH
-384 SDLTEENLQSRLRG
+384 SADLTEENLQSRLRG

-453 RNKQTSSGWIPEA
+453 RNTQTTSPWIPEA

-488 YEVLDPL
+488 YELLDPL
-495 LEAYVERDKTAG
+495 LEAYVEQDRSAA
-507 ELISLGYD
+507 ELVAEGYD
-515 PEIVKRITGL
+515 PEIVQQITRL

-543 TKAFGKDRRLPITNR
+543 MKAFGKDRRLPITNR

>member
-12 NFRVGDFKTNVALI
+12 NFRVGDFETNVELI
-26 ADAYERA
+26 SEAYERA
-33 VEEQADV
+33 VEQQADL

-63 DDARAA
+63 DDARSA
-69 VEEIAANTSN
+69 VEQIAAKTSN

-88 VEGECLYNSA
+88 LESDCLYNSA
-98 AICYQGNIKGIY
+98 AICYQGSVKGIY

-134 PIIKIGSA
+134 PIIEIAGV

-157 PLDDQ
+157 PIDDQ
-162 VSSGVGL
+162 VSSGIGL
-169 AISLNA
+169 VISLNA

-181 KDSDRASTVIERVSR
+181 KDSDRASTVIERVTR
-196 HEIPVVYVNQVG
+196 HKIPVVYVNQVG

-223 SRGELVARLPQFEEM
+223 SRGQLVARLPQFEEM
-238 VHLVDLEVEVSDC
+238 IHVVDLEVEDSDC

-261 SQESKNLIPEMS
+261 SQEPKNLIPEMS
-273 VSKEEEEET
+273 VSKEEEET

-363 PIEPGYTALTNM
+363 PIESGYTALTNM

-384 SDLTEENLQSRLRG
+384 SDLTEENLQSRIRG

-408 GWLVLTTGNKSET
+408 GWLVPTTGNKSET

-453 RNKQTSSGWIPEA
+453 RNKQTSSAWIPEA

>member
-12 NFRVGDFKTNVALI
+12 NFRVGDFETNVELI
-26 ADAYERA
+26 SEAYERA
-33 VEEQADV
+33 VEQQADL

-69 VEEIAANTSN
+69 VDQIAARTSN
-79 TVAVVGFPE
+79 AVAVVGFPE
-88 VEGECLYNSA
+88 LESDCLYNSA
-98 AICYQGNIKGIY
+98 AICYQGSVKGIY

-134 PIIKIGSA
+134 PIIEIAGV

-162 VSSGVGL
+162 VSSGIGL
-169 AISLNA
+169 VISLNA

-181 KDSDRASTVIERVSR
+181 KDLDRASTVIERVTR
-196 HEIPVVYVNQVG
+196 HKIPVVYVNQVG

-223 SRGELVARLPQFEEM
+223 SRGQLVARLPQFEEM
-238 VHLVDLEVEVSDC
+238 IHVVDLEVEDSDC

-261 SQESKNLIPEMS
+261 SQEPKNLIPEMS
-273 VSKEEEEET
+273 VSKEEEET

>member
-1 MASIRVALAQL
+1 M
-12 NFRVGDFKTNVALI
+12 
-26 ADAYERA
+26 
-33 VEEQADV
+33 
-40 VVYSELAV
+40 
-48 CGYPPEDLL
+48 
-57 LKQQFL
+57 
-63 DDARAA
+63 
-69 VEEIAANTSN
+69 
-79 TVAVVGFPE
+79 
-88 VEGECLYNSA
+88 
-98 AICYQGNIKGIY
+98 
-110 RKQLLPNYSVFDE
+110 LPNYSVFDE

-134 PIIKIGSA
+134 PIIEIAGV

-157 PLDDQ
+157 PIDDQ
-162 VSSGVGL
+162 VSSGIGL
-169 AISLNA
+169 VISLNA

-181 KDSDRASTVIERVSR
+181 KDLDRASTVIERVTR
-196 HEIPVVYVNQVG
+196 HKIPVVYVNQVG

-223 SRGELVARLPQFEEM
+223 SLGQLVARLPQFEEM
-238 VHLVDLEVEVSDC
+238 IHVVDLEVEDSDC

-261 SQESKNLIPEMS
+261 SQEPKNLIPEMS
-273 VSKEEEEET
+273 VSKEEEET

-453 RNKQTSSGWIPEA
+453 RNKQTSSAWIPEA

>member
-12 NFRVGDFKTNVALI
+12 NFRVGDFETNVELI
-26 ADAYERA
+26 SEAYERA
-33 VEEQADV
+33 VEQQADL

-63 DDARAA
+63 DDARSA
-69 VEEIAANTSN
+69 VEQIAAKTSN

-88 VEGECLYNSA
+88 LESDCLYNSA
-98 AICYQGNIKGIY
+98 AICYQGSVKGIY

-134 PIIKIGSA
+134 PIIEIAGV

-157 PLDDQ
+157 PIDDQ
-162 VSSGVGL
+162 VSSGIGL
-169 AISLNA
+169 VISLNA

-181 KDSDRASTVIERVSR
+181 KDLDRASTVIERVTR
-196 HEIPVVYVNQVG
+196 HKIPVVYVNQVG

-223 SRGELVARLPQFEEM
+223 SRGQLVARLPQFEEM
-238 VHLVDLEVEVSDC
+238 IHVVDLEVEDSDC

-261 SQESKNLIPEMS
+261 SQEPKNLIPEMS
-273 VSKEEEEET
+273 VSKEEEET